1 MLENLEQWGRERR
14 DEYIRLYYHK
24 PSDEFDPNWDL
35 TGLVED
41 LRLLFRVGYRIAN
54 QEQYPEWKAGTE
66 FKSKR
71 EEMLKAVSGN

>member
-1 MLENLEQWGRERR
+1 MGYTSGEGENTPIMPGPGLLRALRR
-14 DEYIRLYYHK
+14 G
-24 PSDEFDPNWDL
+24 DL

-41 LRLLFRVGYRIAN
+41 LQLLFRVGYRVAN